1 MVTTKKSLHEVLTT
15 PSEVL
20 KLIKHGAD
28 VNAIVSKSSGDT
40 ALHVAASQGLL
51 DAAQLLLD
59 HGANF
64 NIQNVDNWT
73 PLHVAARD
81 GKEDVVRLLL
91 SRGAPV
97 NTGDVTPLL
106 LAVSRRHE
114 AVVKVLLEHGAS
126 TRCRERHGLVRDES
140 FSVVHWL
147 QPTY

>member
-64 NIQNVDNWT
+64 NIQNVDNW
-73 PLHVAARD
+73 LQSD
-81 GKEDVVRLLL
+81 DVRRLCMWQL
-91 SRGAPV
+91 
-97 NTGDVTPLL
+97 
-106 LAVSRRHE
+106 E
-114 AVVKVLLEHGAS
+114 MVKKTLYG
-126 TRCRERHGLVRDES
+126 CFCLVE
-140 FSVVHWL
+140 L
-147 QPTY
+147 P

>member
-64 NIQNVDNWT
+64 NIQNVDNWVMFKVH
-73 PLHVAARD
+73 LFHRYCESVYHID
-81 GKEDVVRLLL
+81 KLQSDDVRRLCMWQL
-91 SRGAPV
+91 
-97 NTGDVTPLL
+97 
-106 LAVSRRHE
+106 E
-114 AVVKVLLEHGAS
+114 MVKKTLYG
-126 TRCRERHGLVRDES
+126 CFCLVE
-140 FSVVHWL
+140 L
-147 QPTY
+147 P